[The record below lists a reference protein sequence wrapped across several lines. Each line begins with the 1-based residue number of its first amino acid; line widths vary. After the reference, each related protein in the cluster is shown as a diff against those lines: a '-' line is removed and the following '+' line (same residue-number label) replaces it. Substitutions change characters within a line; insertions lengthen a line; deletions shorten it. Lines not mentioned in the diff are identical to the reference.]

1 MRLPTRRQFLK
12 GTAAFFGTAATV
24 GLYAWQVEPRWV
36 SLVRR
41 RLPIAGLPPALE
53 GKTLLQLTDVHV
65 GPLVDDDYVLGVFRD
80 IARLAP
86 DIIVHTGDWTTFHDE
101 IVPQAERI
109 YARMPRGRLATLGV
123 LGNHDYGHRWL
134 NGGNA
139 RAIVG
144 MARDAAGCR
153 ILRNEVAEVEG
164 LQIVGLDD
172 LWASAFYPEKAMRAL
187 DPARP
192 MLALTHNPDTVD
204 LNGWGP
210 FRGWILAGHTHGGQ
224 VRPPFRTPPVI
235 PVRNKRYTSGTFALA
250 HERTMYI
257 SRGVGYTLQ
266 VRFNARPE
274 VTLFTLARA

>member
-1 MRLPTRRQFLK
+1 MHLPTRRQFLK
-12 GTAAFFGTAATV
+12 GTAAFFGAAATT

-36 SLVRR
+36 SLTRR
-41 RLPIAGLPPALE
+41 RLPIAGLPRVLE
-53 GKTLLQLTDVHV
+53 GKTLVQLTDIHV
-65 GPLVDDDYVLGVFRD
+65 GPLVSDDYVLGVFRD
-80 IARLAP
+80 VATLAP
-86 DIIVHTGDWTTFHDE
+86 DIVVHTGDWTTYHDE
-101 IVPQAERI
+101 IVAQAERV
-109 YARMPRGRLATLGV
+109 YARMPRGRLATLGI

-139 RAIVG
+139 TAIAGV
-144 MARDAAGCR
+144 ASDAAGCR

-172 LWASAFYPEKAMRAL
+172 LWASAFYPEKAMRGL
-187 DPARP
+187 DPSRP

-204 LNGWGP
+204 LEGWGP

-224 VRPPFRTPPVI
+224 VRPPFGTPPVI
-235 PVRNKRYTSGTFALA
+235 PVRNKRYTSGTFALPR
-250 HERTMYI
+250 ERTMYI